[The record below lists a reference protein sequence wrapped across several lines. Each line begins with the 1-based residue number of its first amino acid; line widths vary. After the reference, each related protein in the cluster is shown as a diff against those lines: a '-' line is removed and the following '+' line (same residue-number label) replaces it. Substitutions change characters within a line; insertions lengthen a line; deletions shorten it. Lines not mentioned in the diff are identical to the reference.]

1 TSGDRPDDIPQCKEL
16 RVSGYLMKP
25 VKQSEL
31 FDAIASAV
39 GVATLHATARPTQI
53 ADLANRTG
61 SLRILLAEDSLVNQK
76 LALGLLSRQGH
87 QVFVANN
94 GREALAASETRQ
106 FDLVLMDV
114 QMPELDGLDATR
126 AIRLRE
132 QSSHQ
137 PRVKVIAMTA
147 HAMTGDRD
155 RCLAAGMDGYI
166 SKPIRAA
173 DLFATID
180 QVMADAPAIPAAE
193 ATGSEQATEVVDWP
207 VAWASVGQDPQLLG
221 EIVAAFRVEA
231 PLLLADLRQAG
242 LVEDRE
248 SLRRAAHTLKGTLR
262 YFGADAVAELAFGV
276 ETLARDG
283 HLPEAIAASETLASR
298 VRGLLPALAQIPKE
312 FTVAVE

>member
-1 TSGDRPDDIPQCKEL
+1 
-16 RVSGYLMKP
+16 MKP

-31 FDAIASAV
+31 FDGIASAV
-39 GVATLHATARPTQI
+39 GVETLNVMAQPTQI
-53 ADLANRTG
+53 ADIATRSG
-61 SLRILLAEDSLVNQK
+61 ALRILLAEDSLVNQK

-94 GREALAASETRQ
+94 GREALAAAETHQ

-132 QSSHQ
+132 QATGG
-137 PRVKVIAMTA
+137 PRVKIVAMTA
-147 HAMTGDRD
+147 HAMTGDKD

-180 QVMADAPAIPAAE
+180 QVMADTPGSAATE
-193 ATGSEQATEVVDWP
+193 TAESPPATEVVDWT
-207 VAWASVGQDPQLLG
+207 VAWASVGQDPLLLG
-221 EIVAAFRVEA
+221 EIIAAFRAEA
-231 PLLLADLRQAG
+231 PQLLADLRQAG
-242 LVEDRE
+242 LSSDRE

-262 YFGADAVAELAFGV
+262 YFGAESVAELAFQV

-283 HLPEAIAASETLASR
+283 HLPEAIASATTLDGR
-298 VRGLLPALAQIPKE
+298 VRGLLPALAQIPQE
-312 FTVAVE
+312 FTVAPG